1 MAVINTNISATV
13 TANSLTKNE
22 RVLEQTMERLSTGK
36 RINSASD
43 DAAGLAIA
51 SKMTSQINGLNQAGR
66 NANDAISMIQTADG
80 AAIEIGNMLQRM
92 RELSVQSANGTN
104 TSTDISN
111 LNIEFAALADEI
123 DRVVDAT
130 QWNGMAILAGGEG
143 TGSNGV
149 MSFQIGANDAQT
161 VTVDFADFNL
171 ADGTGGSTILSA
183 AIDPVSTTVLGTAS
197 VTSTVPG
204 TASVTSTVDG
214 AEAIYTAEIDI
225 ADYNAGDTL
234 TVAGVAYTAPGGE
247 ANLDALVIALNDS
260 TASSATPY
268 TFSATGTT
276 LTMTA
281 DARGAIASD
290 PTAVG
295 SIAITN
301 TETTEGAVDA
311 FAEYTFAIDITD
323 YDTADTIT
331 IAGNAYAVTGSSSI
345 TTIADA
351 MNLSNASTATPYTWS
366 GAGTTLTATANA
378 AGTVAADP
386 VMSGAVAVATTGS
399 AGTDGTPD
407 TFANWSSALNIT
419 AYDEGD
425 IITTNGTDYTVTATS
440 TQDDLITALNASA
453 TTATAA
459 YTYSTSAS
467 KDDIVMVADAPGSST
482 ADGTT
487 AVAKAYTATVV
498 TEGSTA
504 APALYTS
511 TIDAKDYAEGD
522 VITAAGASY
531 TVTGNETDNTELVQA
546 LNDSALASATGYTF
560 ASSGANNL
568 TMTQD
573 TAATVASDPT
583 VAVTTLNTVAE
594 GTPGVDDVTS
604 TVAGTADVTT
614 TVAGTAD
621 VTTTVAGT
629 AAVTASSTGVFGVA
643 LGGALSSSGTINT
656 ETADI
661 INTLDTAIAGVASQ
675 RATFGAAMNRLE
687 YTVDNLMSVSQNTS
701 ASRSRIE
708 DADYAAETTELA
720 RAQIIAQA
728 ATAMLSQANQQAQ
741 SVLALLK

>member
-104 TSTDISN
+104 TSSDISN

-130 QWNGMAILAGGEG
+130 QWNGMAILDGSEG
-143 TGSNGV
+143 AGSNGV

-171 ADGTGGSTILSA
+171 ADGAGGVIASDA
-183 AIDPVSTTVLGTAS
+183 TA
-197 VTSTVPG
+197 
-204 TASVTSTVDG
+204 
-214 AEAIYTAEIDI
+214 AIYTSTIDI
-225 ADYNAGDTL
+225 SDYSTSDTL
-234 TVAGVAYTAPGGE
+234 AVAGVTYTVTGSE
-247 ANLDALVIALNDS
+247 TDLSTLVTALNNS
-260 TASSATPY
+260 TATTATPY
-268 TFSATGTT
+268 TFSASGST

-281 DARGAIASD
+281 DAGGAIASD

-301 TETTEGAVDA
+301 TETNAGVAADA
-311 FAEYTFAIDITD
+311 FAVYTSVIDTSD
-323 YDTADTIT
+323 YNTSDTLTVAGEVYTVTATEAGAADLSNLV
-331 IAGNAYAVTGSSSI
+331 AAL
-345 TTIADA
+345 
-351 MNLSNASTATPYTWS
+351 NLSTETAATPYTWS
-366 GAGTTLTATANA
+366 ASGTTLTATADA
-378 AGTVAADP
+378 AGAIASDP
-386 VMSGAVAVATTGS
+386 TLAGAILDSTAETTAGDATNFAVYTSAIDVSDFSTG
-399 AGTDGTPD
+399 DV
-407 TFANWSSALNIT
+407 IT
-419 AYDEGD
+419 S
-425 IITTNGTDYTVTATS
+425 NGTAYTVTGSEA
-440 TQDDLITALNASA
+440 QADLISALNAS
-453 TTATAA
+453 TTAATAA
-459 YTYSTSAS
+459 YTYSTSGS
-467 KDDIVMVADAPGSST
+467 DIVMTANAAGSIVSDPTTEVA
-482 ADGTT
+482 
-487 AVAKAYTATVV
+487 VAYTATEATAGA
-498 TEGSTA
+498 TEVA
-504 APALYTS
+504 ALYTS
-511 TIDAKDYAEGD
+511 TIDVTDYASGD
-522 VITAAGASY
+522 VITAAGVTY
-531 TVTGNETDNTELVQA
+531 TVTGSENDNSALVTA
-546 LNDSALASATGYTF
+546 LNDSTATSATGYTF
-560 ASSGANNL
+560 ASTGAGNL

-573 TAATVASDPT
+573 TAASVSTAPT
-583 VAVTTLNTVAE
+583 VAVVTADNVAE
-594 GTPGVDDVTS
+594 GT
-604 TVAGTADVTT
+604 AGAV
-614 TVAGTAD
+614 
-621 VTTTVAGT
+621 
-629 AAVTASSTGVFGVA
+629 AVTAGSTGVFGAA
-643 LGGALSSSGTINT
+643 LGGALSSSGTIDT

-661 INTLDTAIAGVASQ
+661 ITTLDTAIAGVASQ

-687 YTVDNLMSVSQNTS
+687 YTVDNLMSVSQNTT

-728 ATAMLSQANQQAQ
+728 GTAMLSQANQQAQ